1 MWYDFSLCI
10 MDNSEIEKV
19 VEKTLDIR
27 KKRLVHKFF
36 HDPSNAESLCFI
48 LGMITLLACVGLV
61 FTWANLDAFV
71 DSALVDSLLGN
82 MNCDGLK
89 DVYKNSDLSWSQA
102 TQVKNHML
110 VECL

>member
-48 LGMITLLACVGLV
+48 LGMITLLACVGLALSWD
-61 FTWANLDAFV
+61 TSD

-82 MNCDGLK
+82 MNCDSLK